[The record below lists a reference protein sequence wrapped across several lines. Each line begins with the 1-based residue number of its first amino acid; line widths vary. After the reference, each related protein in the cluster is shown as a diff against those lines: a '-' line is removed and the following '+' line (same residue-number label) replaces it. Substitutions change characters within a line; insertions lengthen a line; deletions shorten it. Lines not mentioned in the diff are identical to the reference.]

1 MTPLETTEGRGVG
14 PEPLTDGP
22 LRWVDCGGIEGECF
36 IGVAGGEWKE
46 RLAGERRGSSIGT
59 SGTDTEMNVST
70 SRELTTVSSP
80 VCERSEKTRE
90 TEDAAAIV
98 VAKVPVDSLRR
109 ILLEDPT
116 EDGCGTCLDLCDD
129 LRTLPPTRGD
139 GGSAREL
146 ALEGDR
152 FRRPSVGLSGG
163 PSSASDLT
171 LLDVC
176 VDVVD
181 ILRLSLLPIV
191 ISRSSE
197 RLP

>member
-1 MTPLETTEGRGVG
+1 MPLETIEARGVE

-22 LRWVDCGGIEGECF
+22 LRWVDCGGIEGGRF
-36 IGVAGGEWKE
+36 IGEVGGERKE
-46 RLAGERRGSSIGT
+46 RLAGELCKSSTGT
-59 SGTDTEMNVST
+59 SGIETVMNVST

-90 TEDAAAIV
+90 TDDAVAVAV
-98 VAKVPVDSLRR
+98 VEAPVDSLRR
-109 ILLEDPT
+109 ILLEDAM
-116 EDGCGTCLDLCDD
+116 ESEGGTCLDRWDT
-129 LRTLPPTRGD
+129 LRTLPPMRGD
-139 GGSAREL
+139 GGSTREL
-146 ALEGDR
+146 ALEDDR
-152 FRRPSVGLSGG
+152 FRTMSVGPSGD
-163 PSSASDLT
+163 PSSTSDLM
-171 LLDVC
+171 LFDVC